1 MITGHIEKEPR
12 ENIGRL
18 FNSTLDYLRAWIGLW
33 KKARPCDLQSR
44 HMQLVAERRAVLHDL
59 YLENDPGIGS
69 INKFIGEEKGE
80 RVLKLII
87 PE

>member
-1 MITGHIEKEPR
+1 
-12 ENIGRL
+12 
-18 FNSTLDYLRAWIGLW
+18 
-33 KKARPCDLQSR
+33 
-44 HMQLVAERRAVLHDL
+44 MQLVAERRAVLRDL